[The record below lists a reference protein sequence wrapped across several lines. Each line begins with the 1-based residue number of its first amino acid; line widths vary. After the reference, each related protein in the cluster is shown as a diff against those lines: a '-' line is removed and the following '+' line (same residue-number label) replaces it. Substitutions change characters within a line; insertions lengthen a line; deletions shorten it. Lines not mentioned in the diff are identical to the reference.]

1 MSAALEHKNK
11 QKFWESL
18 FLRIL
23 SVLVLL
29 PIALGA
35 MWYGSPYFE
44 ALVSVVAVF
53 LCYEWVGLICNKQ
66 QLRPH
71 LLSRLIFLFVIT
83 LVGLVFF
90 LAIHNY
96 ILAGLIFFS
105 IFASTYIVKRKIQGN
120 VYRWW
125 FYGFF
130 VIGIPY
136 ISVLW
141 LRSVPVIGRE
151 LIFFLYITTV
161 ITDSLAFFAGNYFK
175 GPKLAPKIS
184 PNKTWSGSIAGLIGA
199 ALIGALAPLTLGSTT
214 FASFSPKL
222 ILIAMLISIA
232 VQIGDLLESWA
243 KRLFGVKDSSN
254 LIPGHGGFLDRL
266 DGLFLSTPLLALIIY
281 FFKEVFTF

>member
-18 FLRIL
+18 LLRIL

-44 ALVSVVAVF
+44 ALVSIIAVF
-53 LCYEWVGLICNKQ
+53 TCFEWVHLICNKQ
-66 QLRPH
+66 NLNQD
-71 LLSRLIFLFVIT
+71 LLTRLTFLFLIT
-83 LVGLVFF
+83 LVGLIFF
-90 LAIHNY
+90 LAIGNY
-96 ILAGLIFFS
+96 TLAGLTFLSVFI
-105 IFASTYIVKRKIQGN
+105 STYLVKRKIAGN

-125 FYGFF
+125 FYGIF
-130 VIGIPY
+130 VLGLPY
-136 ISVLW
+136 ISILW
-141 LRSVPVIGRE
+141 LRSLPILGRE
-151 LIFFLYITTV
+151 LIFFLFIITWV
-161 ITDSLAFFAGNYFK
+161 TDSLAFFAGNVFK

-184 PNKTWSGSIAGLIGA
+184 PNKTWSGSITGLIGA
-199 ALIGALAPLTLGSTT
+199 ALIGALAPLTLGSAT

-222 ILIAMLISIA
+222 ILIAILISIA
-232 VQIGDLLESWA
+232 VQLGDLLESWA

>member
-44 ALVSVVAVF
+44 ALVSIIVVF
-53 LCYEWVGLICNKQ
+53 TCFEWVGLICNKQ
-66 QLRPH
+66 QLRPD
-71 LLSRLIFLFVIT
+71 LLNRLTFLFLIT
-83 LVGLVFF
+83 LVGLIFF
-90 LAIHNY
+90 LAIGNY
-96 ILAGLIFFS
+96 ILASLTFLS
-105 IFASTYIVKRKIQGN
+105 TFASTYIVKRKISGN

-130 VIGIPY
+130 VLGLPY
-136 ISVLW
+136 ISILW
-141 LRSVPVIGRE
+141 LRSLPGLGRE
-151 LIFFLYITTV
+151 LIFFLFIITWV
-161 ITDSLAFFAGNYFK
+161 TDSLAFFAGNVFK
-175 GPKLAPKIS
+175 GPKLTPKIS
-184 PNKTWSGSIAGLIGA
+184 PNKTWSGSIAGLLGA
-199 ALIGALAPLTLGSTT
+199 ALIGGLAPLTLGSAT

-222 ILIAMLISIA
+222 IFVAILISIA